1 MKRIL
6 LSTLFFLSL
15 SVITAQAA
23 LTPAVKDDF
32 SPLEGVIIMPIG
44 DEYLIDLDMTSGIK
58 EGDILT
64 LISDGEKIIHPVT
77 KEILGTL
84 EIPQGF
90 LQVTRVKSGY
100 SYARRL
106 SPKETPAKGDRI
118 KRFEQVPATTDSSV
132 PDQLAKELKNGLP
145 QLNWEKAGA
154 AAALLKFSFAGNLV
168 TVTGPENLMIKKYRY
183 TDGVLSEAS
192 SATTRAAD
200 SDPFSLQNKS
210 KDDTTLLNRT
220 MDDMLTSIGL
230 GNDDQRLEQPGIIRS
245 QQTNN
250 RVWMAPPL
258 PGSPVG
264 ITVDDFDNDGK
275 LETAIA
281 FNNELLI
288 TRIDQGKLLQLAKID
303 FPAGIE
309 LLSVDSLDLDNNGFP
324 EIILSAVNDTNVSSQ
339 IIEFTKDRYQRTV
352 TDIDWFLRVVEFPD
366 KGKILAGQALQ
377 DRDMPFSSPLFQL
390 YRKGDELKAGEQLD
404 TPPGISVFSFIPFKD
419 ENGNTLFAYISTG
432 DILSIATP
440 EGQKFWESSDSF
452 GGSETKFYTSKE
464 MNNELLK
471 ATFIQQRLLKLPD
484 GGFLTAQNEGSRAFM
499 NYRNFDKSRVLA
511 LRWSGFAPQEIW
523 RTADQAGSLGD
534 YTLADA
540 DNDGDIELV
549 MAMKFNKGTI
559 LQKSRSTIAI
569 YELNE

>member
-1 MKRIL
+1 
-6 LSTLFFLSL
+6 
-15 SVITAQAA
+15 
-23 LTPAVKDDF
+23 
-32 SPLEGVIIMPIG
+32 MPIG

-106 SPKETPAKGDRI
+106 SPKVTPAKGDRI

-132 PDQLAKELKNGLP
+132 PDQLARELKNGLP

-183 TDGVLSEAS
+183 TDGLLSEAS
-192 SATTRAAD
+192 SVTTRAAD

-210 KDDTTLLNRT
+210 KEDTTLLNRT

-303 FPAGIE
+303 FPA
-309 LLSVDSLDLDNNGFP
+309 
-324 EIILSAVNDTNVSSQ
+324 
-339 IIEFTKDRYQRTV
+339 
-352 TDIDWFLRVVEFPD
+352 
-366 KGKILAGQALQ
+366 
-377 DRDMPFSSPLFQL
+377 
-390 YRKGDELKAGEQLD
+390 
-404 TPPGISVFSFIPFKD
+404 
-419 ENGNTLFAYISTG
+419 
-432 DILSIATP
+432 
-440 EGQKFWESSDSF
+440 ESSFSVW
-452 GGSETKFYTSKE
+452 T
-464 MNNELLK
+464 
-471 ATFIQQRLLKLPD
+471 A
-484 GGFLTAQNEGSRAFM
+484 LTWTTTVFPR
-499 NYRNFDKSRVLA
+499 
-511 LRWSGFAPQEIW
+511 
-523 RTADQAGSLGD
+523 
-534 YTLADA
+534 
-540 DNDGDIELV
+540 
-549 MAMKFNKGTI
+549 
-559 LQKSRSTIAI
+559 
-569 YELNE
+569 